1 MGESNNLIVPCVN
14 LLTAL
19 KCVGH
24 VNNSWEL
31 GFCLKHP
38 RTKDMSSIQRWIATS
53 YCIKP
58 WLTVPK
64 FLSWVITA
72 MCLYSGQAFIA
83 ATTQKEMRVLLVVHF
98 VFLAITRLN
107 EVSQSRVYGYWSL
120 IRRTQFNI
128 WMSPYL
134 TWAIIR
140 EKVLPYWMGGHKLG
154 FTSTG
159 SMRAAVDERNSE
171 TRGDVFTRLC
181 KMNRDTLILGHLAFF
196 FFMVGLVL
204 RNALSA
210 DDRLKLVST
219 ALFPDLG
226 FEQMPAFLSLVA
238 YAINPP
244 TDVPRRSLMKQDEYG
259 VWRPAVEAQGA
270 PWSAWIYLQ
279 ELPNAVVT
287 MWAFAVIFL
296 FV

>member
-1 MGESNNLIVPCVN
+1 
-14 LLTAL
+14 
-19 KCVGH
+19 
-24 VNNSWEL
+24 
-31 GFCLKHP
+31 
-38 RTKDMSSIQRWIATS
+38 
-53 YCIKP
+53 
-58 WLTVPK
+58 
-64 FLSWVITA
+64 
-72 MCLYSGQAFIA
+72 
-83 ATTQKEMRVLLVVHF
+83 MRVVLVVHF

-219 ALFPDLG
+219 ALFPGLG